1 MAALK
6 VKATEINPDFRSK
19 IRFMPNFPIAKPWQI
34 KLINKAMSMAP
45 DPKINDSVTREI
57 IGFGNGSGVRV
68 FTPKSEVSEAALL
81 FIHGGGMVIGSA
93 SQDDKRLADLAVELG
108 ITVVSVEYRLAP
120 ENPFPAPLEDCFAAW
135 QWIGSQAQVRKI
147 NPARVVIG
155 GQSAGGGLA
164 ASLALKIRDL
174 KGVQPAG
181 QWLFCP
187 MLDDRTAANREL
199 DAVNHFVW
207 HNKSNLVGWSSYL
220 SQAPGLKETP
230 KHSVPARETNL
241 AGLPPAWIGVGDI
254 ELFYAEDVAYAKA
267 LQAAGVDCKLNVV
280 EGGPHAFETFAA
292 DTPTAK
298 AYLADAT
305 SWLKEKLTV

>member
-1 MAALK
+1 
-6 VKATEINPDFRSK
+6 
-19 IRFMPNFPIAKPWQI
+19 MPNFPIGKPWQI
-34 KLINKAMSMAP
+34 KLLNKMMSFAP
-45 DPKINDSVTREI
+45 DPKINDLANREI
-57 IGFGNGSGVRV
+57 ISFGPGSGVRV
-68 FTPKSEVSEAALL
+68 FTPKKDVSEAALL

-93 SQDDKRLADLAVELG
+93 SQDDQRLADLAVELG

-120 ENPFPAPLEDCFAAW
+120 ENPFPAPLDDCFAAW
-135 QWIGSQAQVRKI
+135 QWLVAEAQARKI
-147 NPARVVIG
+147 SPARVVIG

-164 ASLALKIRDL
+164 ASLALKIRDQ

-199 DAVNHFVW
+199 DDVNHFVW

-230 KHSVPARETNL
+230 KHAVPARETNL

-267 LQAAGVDCKLNVV
+267 LQAAGVECKLNVV

-292 DTPTAK
+292 DAPTAK
-298 AYLADAT
+298 VYLKDAT
-305 SWLKEKLTV
+305 SWLKEKLGV